1 MSSIKHKFLFIGVL
15 IFCILALFIA
25 YFIEY
30 VLGHQPCN
38 LCLIERVPYFATT
51 ILASIFFILRKY
63 EKIILIVIGFFFIF
77 GTIISFYHLG
87 IEQDFFKESL
97 VCDLNNGSKVLSTQ
111 DLLRQLETKT
121 VSCKEITFKI
131 LGLSL
136 ATFNTIISLII
147 SAIMLRTGFN
157 YEKNK

>member
-1 MSSIKHKFLFIGVL
+1 MV
-15 IFCILALFIA
+15 
-25 YFIEY
+25 
-30 VLGHQPCN
+30 
-38 LCLIERVPYFATT
+38 
-51 ILASIFFILRKY
+51 
-63 EKIILIVIGFFFIF
+63 FFFIF